1 MPPAREL
8 SRGPHTR
15 AVEVRRPTGLQRA
28 DPQRVGF
35 LSYCSLVI
43 VQATMG
49 TVCGTRRGG
58 LDSILYP
65 DRTFTG
71 ALPPARVIS
80 IIRLGWPRG
89 EKLHRARCKTF
100 SRATGVARV
109 YLCAQRC
116 VALTETNLR
125 APPGSARTIQVVPTV
140 FFCPPASPPALQK
153 ENRFTT
159 CLLGRPVLVSPPDV
173 LGIAKRIE

>member
-1 MPPAREL
+1 M
-8 SRGPHTR
+8 
-15 AVEVRRPTGLQRA
+15 
-28 DPQRVGF
+28 
-35 LSYCSLVI
+35 
-43 VQATMG
+43 
-49 TVCGTRRGG
+49 
-58 LDSILYP
+58 
-65 DRTFTG
+65 
-71 ALPPARVIS
+71 
-80 IIRLGWPRG
+80 
-89 EKLHRARCKTF
+89 
-100 SRATGVARV
+100 

-173 LGIAKRIE
+173 LDTESARGHPRPVLYHLWTLVASRSSFIEEVPVPTAALPHGPQVPRRDPHLGRRLCRFYPLLDEVICPTVAPPPSWSSRTRAVDRTETGLLQPESFHGASTLASSVLARRRIGS